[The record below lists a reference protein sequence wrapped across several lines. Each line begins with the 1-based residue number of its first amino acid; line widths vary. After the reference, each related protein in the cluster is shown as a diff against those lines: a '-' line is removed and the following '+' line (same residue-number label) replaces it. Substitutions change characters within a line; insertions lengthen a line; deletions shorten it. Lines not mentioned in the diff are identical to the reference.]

1 MLMRVALFVVL
12 CLGLAGFGAV
22 TWIETRPVAPPTQAA
37 EVVAQPV
44 PPVMTPVLVAAHA
57 IHAGGLLKPDDLTS
71 ADLPALEAA
80 AFLRNTPENRTMLFG
95 AMVRHTLAQGDPV
108 SDGAIVRQGDHGFL
122 SAVLDPGMRAVTI
135 GLDQIGS
142 DASLIWPGDHI
153 DLILVRETTAPG
165 RSSAHSV
172 SSETVLTDIRVIA
185 VDQQLMQGA
194 APDEH
199 AQANSKTMTLEVSTE
214 DAKRLAIALKL
225 GKLSV
230 SVRSASALLAL
241 APLAPARTAAPVT
254 WAGDVSQSLAG
265 ERNAP
270 ESATLTIFRG
280 AQTAVARF

>member
-22 TWIETRPVAPPTQAA
+22 TWIETRPVAVNADAGPPPEPAT
-37 EVVAQPV
+37 
-44 PPVMTPVLVAAHA
+44 TSVLVASRA
-57 IHAGGLLKPDDLTS
+57 IHAGSLLKPDDLAS
-71 ADLPALEAA
+71 AELPAATAA
-80 AFLRNTPENRTMLFG
+80 TLLHNTPENRAALFG
-95 AMVRHTLAQGDPV
+95 AMLRHTLAQGDPLADSTV
-108 SDGAIVRQGDHGFL
+108 VRQGDHGFL

-135 GLDQIGS
+135 GLNQIGS
-142 DASLIWPGDHI
+142 DASLIWPGDHL
-153 DLILVRETTAPG
+153 DLILVRETAVPG

-194 APDEH
+194 SPEDH
-199 AQANSKTMTLEVSTE
+199 PQGDTKTITLEVSTE

-230 SVRSASALLAL
+230 SVRSASTPITLTKST
-241 APLAPARTAAPVT
+241 PPVT

-265 ERNAP
+265 ERAAP
-270 ESATLTIFRG
+270 ESTTLLIYRG

>member
-22 TWIETRPVAPPTQAA
+22 TWIETRPVAAVKTESEP
-37 EVVAQPV
+37 
-44 PPVMTPVLVAAHA
+44 PPVSVTTSVLVATRA
-57 IHAGGLLKPDDLTS
+57 IHAGSLLKPDDLAS
-71 ADLPALEAA
+71 AEMPAA
-80 AFLRNTPENRTMLFG
+80 AAAALLRNTPENRAALFG
-95 AMVRHTLAQGDPV
+95 AMLRHTLAQGDPL
-108 SDGAIVRQGDHGFL
+108 SDSAVVRQGDHGFL

-135 GLDQIGS
+135 GLNQIGS
-142 DASLIWPGDHI
+142 DASLIWPGDHL
-153 DLILVRETTAPG
+153 DLILVRETAVPG

-194 APDEH
+194 APEDH
-199 AQANSKTMTLEVSTE
+199 TQGDSKTITLEVSTE

-230 SVRSASALLAL
+230 SVRSASTPVTLTKS
-241 APLAPARTAAPVT
+241 APPVT

-265 ERNAP
+265 ERAAP
-270 ESATLTIFRG
+270 ESTTLLIYRG
-280 AQTAVARF
+280 AQTVVARF

>member
-1 MLMRVALFVVL
+1 MLMRVALFLVL
-12 CLGLAGFGAV
+12 CLGLAGFGTV
-22 TWIETRPVAPPTQAA
+22 TWIETRPVAVARQEAEAPP
-37 EVVAQPV
+37 
-44 PPVMTPVLVAAHA
+44 PPVMVPVLTAAHA
-57 IHAGGLLKPDDLTS
+57 IHAGSLLKPDDLAN
-71 ADLPALEAA
+71 ADLPAQEAA
-80 AFLRNTPENRTMLFG
+80 AFLRNTPENRSALFG

-153 DLILVRETTAPG
+153 DLILVRETAVPG

-194 APDEH
+194 APDDH
-199 AQANSKTMTLEVSTE
+199 TQANSKTMTLEVSTE

-230 SVRSASALLAL
+230 SVRSASAPLAL
-241 APLAPARTAAPVT
+241 APLALAKAAPVT

-270 ESATLTIFRG
+270 ESTTLTIFRG